1 MKKITLA
8 ALVAAVFPLSVLAE
22 PNVSIYGGVDLG
34 VLGQRTRGDSAT
46 VSMANGY
53 SYASRFGFRG
63 TEDLGN
69 GYSVG
74 FILEQGFKANTGV
87 VDPAG
92 NFAFSREAKLG
103 FNGPFGQ
110 LAFGRLGTLGF
121 FQSTGIIKGNV
132 FGVTPINA
140 SSFNRQRLLSF
151 ARVDNAISY
160 VTPSFGGLTVH
171 LMYSN
176 GTAGDEEKFAKNAHY
191 YGVGAK
197 LTRGP
202 IDGSAIF
209 EVMEQRGLSSGFY
222 STNIKGVSV
231 SGIDSPIYHYTIG
244 GSYDLKYVKP
254 FAIYQFSHQSD
265 YLNQHT
271 FALGVSAPV
280 AGGTLKGQ
288 ARFIFGDYSG
298 QTKEKLKEK
307 GVGTDPM
314 EWTLGVGYDYPFS
327 KNTYLWTYGGYS
339 GADKAWKKQPCT
351 TDAQKA
357 WNIMYNGWQLG
368 AGLVHRF

>member
-1 MKKITLA
+1 MKKITLV

-22 PNVSIYGGVDLG
+22 PNVTIYGGVDLG
-34 VLGQRTRGDSAT
+34 VLGQKTHGDSAT

-74 FILEQGFKANTGV
+74 FILEQGFKANTGA

-132 FGVTPINA
+132 FGVTPNNA

-151 ARVDNAISY
+151 ARVDNAVSY
-160 VTPSFGGLTVH
+160 VTPSFGGLTLH
-171 LMYSN
+171 FMYSN
-176 GTAGDEEKFAKNAHY
+176 GTAGDEEKFSKNAHY

-197 LTRGP
+197 LTRGA

-209 EVMEQRGLSSGFY
+209 EVYQQKNTTAWSWPIQDVKPADE
-222 STNIKGVSV
+222 T
-231 SGIDSPIYHYTIG
+231 DSPIYHATIG
-244 GSYDLKYVKP
+244 GSYDLNFVKP
-254 FAIYQFSHQSD
+254 FAIYQYSHQSD
-265 YLNQHT
+265 YLDQHT
-271 FALGVSAPV
+271 FALGVSSPV
-280 AGGTLKGQ
+280 AGGTVKAQ
-288 ARFIFGDYSG
+288 ARFIFGDYRG
-298 QTKEKLKEK
+298 NTKAALKADGHEN
-307 GVGTDPM
+307 DPV
-314 EWTLGVGYDYPFS
+314 EWTLAVGYDYPFS
-327 KNTYLWTYGGYS
+327 KNTYLWSYAGYS
-339 GADKAWKKQPCT
+339 GADKVWKDQPCGEGN
-351 TDAQKA
+351 AN
-357 WNIMYNGWQLG
+357 NILYNGWQVGL
-368 AGLVHRF
+368 GLVHRF